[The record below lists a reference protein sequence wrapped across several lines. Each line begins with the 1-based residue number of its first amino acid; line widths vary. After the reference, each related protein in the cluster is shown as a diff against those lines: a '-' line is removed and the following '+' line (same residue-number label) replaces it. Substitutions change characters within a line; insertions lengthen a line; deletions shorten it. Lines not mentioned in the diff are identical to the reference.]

1 MLKIAWHEE
10 YVFPVPDNHKF
21 PMEKYDLLPKQL
33 LHEGTLEH
41 VNFFQPEVIDK
52 TYISAVHSAE
62 YLTRLYNLKLSPREQ
77 RITGFVHNEQ
87 LIHREQLIMEG
98 TRRACDYALESGF
111 AANIAGG
118 THHAYADRGEG
129 FCLLNDHAI
138 SAKYLLDSCKVNK
151 VLILDLDV
159 HQGNGTA
166 EIFAEN
172 EDVFTFSMH
181 GKDNYPLKKE
191 KSDLDVEL
199 ELNCDDKY
207 YLKHLDKSLD
217 EILGRFQPEFVLY
230 QSGVDVL
237 KSDKLGKLGLTQ
249 DGVKSRDAMVLNFVA
264 GLNVPMVA
272 AMGGGYSKDIKVIVD
287 GHASQFR
294 QIQRDFF

>member
-199 ELNCDDKY
+199 ELNCDDKH

-287 GHASQFR
+287 GHASLFR

>member
-1 MLKIAWHEE
+1 MFKIAWHEE

-33 LHEGTLEH
+33 LHEGTFDPS
-41 VNFFQPEVIDK
+41 NFFQPHVIEES
-52 TYISAVHSAE
+52 YISAVHSSD
-62 YLTRLYNLKLSPREQ
+62 YLNRLYKLELSPREQ
-77 RITGFVHNEQ
+77 RVTGFVHNEQ
-87 LIHREQLIMEG
+87 LIQREKLIMEG

-111 AANIAGG
+111 AANIACG
-118 THHAYADRGEG
+118 THHAYANRGEG

-138 SAKYLLDSCKVNK
+138 SAKYLLDSGSVKN

-166 EIFAEN
+166 EIFAKNEN
-172 EDVFTFSMH
+172 VFTFSMH

-199 ELNCDDKY
+199 ELNCDDKN
-207 YLKHLDKSLD
+207 YLKHLDNSLA

-237 KSDKLGKLGLTQ
+237 KSDKLGKLALTQ
-249 DGVKSRDAMVLNFVA
+249 EGVNSRDKMVLDFVA
-264 GLNVPMVA
+264 GLKVPMVA

-287 GHASQFR
+287 GHASLFR